1 MSTIRIARGTV
12 AAAPAA
18 SGLRACPA
26 CSRQVSRA
34 APACPGCG
42 EPFQEAARRPHGAIN
57 LRDPVHVAG
66 IVVSGV
72 VVLGAVLAVVG
83 AISGRI

>member
-1 MSTIRIARGTV
+1 MSTLRIARGAV
-12 AAAPAA
+12 AAAPAT

-26 CSRQVSRA
+26 CSRQVSRN

-57 LRDPVHVAG
+57 LRDPVHV
-66 IVVSGV
+66 VGV
-72 VVLGAVLAVVG
+72 AIAIIAAAIFVLVIFGVE
-83 AISGRI
+83 